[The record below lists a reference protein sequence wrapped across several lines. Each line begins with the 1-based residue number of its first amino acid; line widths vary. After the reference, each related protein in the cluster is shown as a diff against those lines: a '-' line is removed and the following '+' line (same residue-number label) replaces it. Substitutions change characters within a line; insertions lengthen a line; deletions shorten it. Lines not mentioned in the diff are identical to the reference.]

1 MNIHEDD
8 FSFKVI
14 RETLN
19 FNSSCLKP
27 KKSLEVSSTEKT
39 RQVKDLGVHYYQ
51 DYYCL
56 VSIRMQ
62 MHVDGQYKLMDRNT
76 NPKKSFLSIDHPSCC
91 LHGGC
96 WVHFGL
102 HFCMKVFWK
111 QPNKLVDLVGGLIR
125 VGSSDAEKCYRGS

>member
-39 RQVKDLGVHYYQ
+39 RQVKDLGVHYY
-51 DYYCL
+51 
-56 VSIRMQ
+56 
-62 MHVDGQYKLMDRNT
+62 
-76 NPKKSFLSIDHPSCC
+76 
-91 LHGGC
+91 
-96 WVHFGL
+96 
-102 HFCMKVFWK
+102 
-111 QPNKLVDLVGGLIR
+111 
-125 VGSSDAEKCYRGS
+125 